1 MKFFE
6 TSKYHSFKKSTY
18 ITLRWIGII
27 GQLIAVNFVYLFLNS
42 SFEFITSNLVIFL
55 GILSNLYLI
64 FIYKKTQLSDRSAF
78 IFLLIDILQLGV
90 LLYLSGGITNPFV
103 IFILIPSVFSSSNL
117 SLRTNTLLVI
127 LTIIIIVFLTFN
139 YQDLPINLNSDFHN
153 NHYFYYSIPVSLIIA
168 LVFLNY
174 FAMTF
179 GTQSRLRKEALG
191 KMEEVMAKEHEL
203 LSLGGQAAAAAHSL
217 GTPLSTITIISH
229 DLMKQFKG
237 QKDIEKDIELL
248 IPIRDNITVFSIG
261 DEHKIIEKDNFT
273 EIIWKNNSFLDLF
286 KQSSLQDYSKGV
298 IDSSNNLFIRFLSWI
313 RVNFFYP
320 DARLSNLNKIESFL
334 IDYIERKDINLMI
347 TTSPPHSIQLLGKR
361 IKNVINLKGKIIQ
374 IKNIQKN
381 QYVGYNRTYKTK
393 TKIKVA
399 IIGLGYEDGIPRS
412 LSNKGYVYFKKNRF
426 KIIGRISMDTFTVD
440 ISKSS
445 HDLNIGMYLDI
456 INDQHKIDK
465 FAKLCKTIP
474 NEIMTSIGKR
484 VYRKYE

>member
-27 GQLIAVNFVYLFLNS
+27 GQLIAVNFVYFFLNQN
-42 SFEFITSNLVIFL
+42 FDFVTSNIVILL
-55 GILSNLYLI
+55 GIFSNLYLI

-78 IFLLIDILQLGV
+78 LFLLIDILQLGV

-103 IFILIPSVFSSSNL
+103 IFVLIPSVFSSSNL

-127 LTIIIIVFLTFN
+127 LTIIIIIFLTFS

-153 NHYFYYSIPVSLIIA
+153 NHYFYYSIPISLIIA

-248 IPIRDNITVFSIG
+248 NSQVDRCNEILKRLTLNPVEE
-261 DEHKIIEKDNFT
+261 DEF
-273 EIIWKNNSFLDLF
+273 
-286 KQSSLQDYSKGV
+286 
-298 IDSSNNLFIRFLSWI
+298 ID
-313 RVNFFYP
+313 
-320 DARLSNLNKIESFL
+320 
-334 IDYIERKDINLMI
+334 KDINIRHYLSEIISSFREISKKNFIFNFDQDSNPKKI
-347 TTSPPHSIQLLGKR
+347 TKSIEIVYGLRNFIGNANKFAENT
-361 IKNVINLKGKIIQ
+361 IFVNLKSDSETTEITIEDDG
-374 IKNIQKN
+374 
-381 QYVGYNRTYKTK
+381 VGYPRDIIS
-393 TKIKVA
+393 KIGEPYLKSNYSKDSSKE
-399 IIGLGYEDGIPRS
+399 GLGLGLFIGKTLLEKNFALVNCRNSKTRS
-412 LSNKGYVYFKKNRF
+412 GAEVNIKWKNRELF
-426 KIIGRISMDTFTVD
+426 
-440 ISKSS
+440 
-445 HDLNIGMYLDI
+445 NI
-456 INDQHKIDK
+456 
-465 FAKLCKTIP
+465 
-474 NEIMTSIGKR
+474 
-484 VYRKYE
+484 

>member
-27 GQLIAVNFVYLFLNS
+27 GQLIAVNFVYLFLNP
-42 SFEFITSNLVIFL
+42 SFDFITSNLVIFL

-127 LTIIIIVFLTFN
+127 LTIIIVVFLTFN

-153 NHYFYYSIPVSLIIA
+153 NHYFYYSIPISLIIA

-217 GTPLSTITIISH
+217 GTPLSTITIIAH
-229 DLMKQFKG
+229 DLMKQFQG
-237 QKDIEKDIELL
+237 HKDLEKDIELL
-248 IPIRDNITVFSIG
+248 NSQVERCNEILKRLTLNPVEEDEFIDKDINIRDYLHEIISSFKEISKKEFFFNYDQDSNPKKISKSIEIVYG
-261 DEHKIIEKDNFT
+261 LRNFIGNANKFAKHSIFINLKSDSEFT
-273 EIIWKNNSFLDLF
+273 EITVEDDGNGYPRDIISKIGEPYLKSNYSKDKSKEGLGLGLFIGKTLLEKNFASVNCRNSKTRNGAEVVIRWKNKELF
-286 KQSSLQDYSKGV
+286 
-298 IDSSNNLFIRFLSWI
+298 
-313 RVNFFYP
+313 
-320 DARLSNLNKIESFL
+320 
-334 IDYIERKDINLMI
+334 
-347 TTSPPHSIQLLGKR
+347 
-361 IKNVINLKGKIIQ
+361 
-374 IKNIQKN
+374 NI
-381 QYVGYNRTYKTK
+381 
-393 TKIKVA
+393 
-399 IIGLGYEDGIPRS
+399 
-412 LSNKGYVYFKKNRF
+412 
-426 KIIGRISMDTFTVD
+426 
-440 ISKSS
+440 
-445 HDLNIGMYLDI
+445 
-456 INDQHKIDK
+456 
-465 FAKLCKTIP
+465 
-474 NEIMTSIGKR
+474 
-484 VYRKYE
+484 